1 MVDDLDLAWEQDEP
15 RRRRGGPASRQQRRR
30 RKDQRR
36 RKGRSY
42 GALIISTLLL
52 LGLGAGVYW
61 GVGQIQEN
69 QSIKEFLAADYEPD
83 EMGEEVLFS
92 VPDGASGTVIAVEL
106 LEQDIIKSR
115 TAFVQICDSDN
126 RCGAIQPGAYKVNK
140 RSPAQTVFDILVNPD
155 NKQTGQFT
163 VVEGTSVIQT
173 IKAIAEQ
180 TGIPLADFEAAI
192 KDPVAL
198 GVPADWYVRTD
209 GKPAAT
215 TSVEGFLFPDTYFF
229 DPTATAT
236 DILKMMVRQFLSV
249 TDEIGFKGAAQAI
262 GLSPYEVLIVASFA
276 QAEGLAVDF
285 AKVARVAYN
294 RAVKDMIECS
304 CLEFDSAANYWLE
317 LNGLP
322 TLHSGDMTDEIL
334 NDPNNPYN
342 THADGSKLPLG
353 PIANPGKDALMAAA
367 NPAAGDWLF
376 FVTVDTN
383 GTTAFAETYW
393 EHCDNIAT
401 AIDNGVNLSYC

>member
-1 MVDDLDLAWEQDEP
+1 MVEDLDLAWEQDEP
-15 RRRRGGPASRQQRRR
+15 RRRRSGPASRQQRRR
-30 RKDQRR
+30 SKDR
-36 RKGRSY
+36 RKRKRRSW
-42 GALIISTLLL
+42 GALIISTILLVA
-52 LGLGAGVYW
+52 LGAGVYW

-69 QSIKEFLAADYEPD
+69 QNIKEFLAADYEQD
-83 EMGEEVLFS
+83 EMGDEVLFS
-92 VPDGASGTVIAVEL
+92 VPNGASGTVIAVKL

-115 TAFVQICDSDN
+115 TVFVQICDSDS
-126 RCGAIQPGAYKVNK
+126 RCENIQPGAYKV
-140 RSPAQTVFDILVNPD
+140 REHSPAQTVFDILTNPA

-173 IKAIAEQ
+173 IKSISEQ

-192 KDPVAL
+192 KDPAAL
-198 GVPADWYVRTD
+198 GITPDWYVRTD

-215 TSVEGFLFPDTYFF
+215 TSVEGFLFPETYFF

-236 DILKMMVRQFLSV
+236 DILKMMVNQFLSV
-249 TDEIGFKGAAQAI
+249 TDEIGFKTAAQAL
-262 GLSPYEVLIVASFA
+262 GLSPYEVLIVASFT

-294 RAVKDMIECS
+294 RVSKQMIECE

-322 TLHSGDMTDEIL
+322 TLHSGEMTDAIL

-342 THADGSKLPLG
+342 THAAGSRFPIG

-401 AIDNGVNLSYC
+401 AIDNGVNLAYC